1 MRSVVWVAVLLLL
14 ELASADQLLLVQAI
28 WRHGDRNLKY
38 ICPNDPNSLDSWYQ
52 GLGQITAN
60 GEKQHFDLGR
70 MIYDEYAT
78 KAQFLG
84 PAYDADEI
92 YMRSTDVN
100 LTLLSAYSNLM
111 GMYFNRSVQIAD
123 VNYPAIAGWPSG
135 FVPVPVHTVSRELDH
150 IGYTEP
156 NCPRQKFLFEM
167 IQQTPEYQNYVQQ
180 MKETMHNANYIC
192 GVDLTIFDIWRLTDA
207 YLIELHHNR
216 TNKIID
222 AAGFQL
228 FRAIEFQSENFKNG
242 QGVKPLSTNYGTID
256 FSKEILTVR
265 SGGLIRDMID
275 HMDHK
280 HWATLNALFIA
291 LGARDKILPNQLPDF
306 AATFIIEL
314 WKTTAGGYSITAR
327 YYDGP
332 GYGIRNVTHLLPG
345 CSSDMCPYEQ
355 FKQQPM
361 KFYPQNIDKLCND
374 VPANWKQEAEHN
386 AENTL
391 NRAMKR
397 APERKVLRRIVKRQA
412 AATNELLFIQA
423 FWRHGDRTPT
433 SKCPN
438 DKNGEETWPEGYG
451 QLTALGMAQQRRL
464 GSLIYQKYVNE
475 MKFLN
480 GTYDARQIYIR
491 STDFN
496 RTIISGISNFVGM
509 YYDRPASLAGRDF
522 PEGEWPEKF
531 ISVPIHTVNRFTD
544 HMGDPNTPCPRQL
557 ALMDIAINSNET
569 RFLEQKNQAFL
580 DEVSKIC
587 GKKIGIMDLVMPV
600 DTWYIE
606 NIHNRTKLFTD
617 EMYAKMREL
626 DRVAENVRHGLLTNS
641 VHNGIDLRV
650 EIPKLRGGSQ
660 LWNVIDHMEQKIYC
674 LQNPGAPESQCGWY
688 KDLKYFAFSAHD
700 STLNG
705 LLSAMGAKERVV
717 PDDIPE
723 YTAAVVFELWSIGGQ
738 YKIKA
743 SLT

>member
-1 MRSVVWVAVLLLL
+1 
-14 ELASADQLLLVQAI
+14 
-28 WRHGDRNLKY
+28 
-38 ICPNDPNSLDSWYQ
+38 
-52 GLGQITAN
+52 
-60 GEKQHFDLGR
+60 LGR

-192 GVDLTIFDIWRLTDA
+192 GVDLTVFDIWRLTDA

-256 FSKEILTVR
+256 FSKEIPTVR

-280 HWATLNALFIA
+280 FHLAFQIFCTDPANAQKPDCEWMNKLKYYAYSSHWATLNALFIA

-355 FKQQPM
+355 FKQRPM
-361 KFYPQNIDKLCND
+361 KFYPQNIDK
-374 VPANWKQEAEHN
+374 
-386 AENTL
+386 
-391 NRAMKR
+391 
-397 APERKVLRRIVKRQA
+397 
-412 AATNELLFIQA
+412 

-451 QLTALGMAQQRRL
+451 QLTAVSHPIHLGMAQQRRL

-606 NIHNRTKLFTD
+606 
-617 EMYAKMREL
+617 
-626 DRVAENVRHGLLTNS
+626 
-641 VHNGIDLRV
+641 
-650 EIPKLRGGSQ
+650 
-660 LWNVIDHMEQKIYC
+660 IYC